1 MSILS
6 LGLTL
11 GLAASPAVAARA
23 CSRAVPPATTVAESS
38 RLRRASSSST
48 GVTRTGIPPWAS
60 IRA

>member
-1 MSILS
+1 MGAGMALR
-6 LGLTL
+6 
-11 GLAASPAVAARA
+11 AASRVAAWA

-38 RLRRASSSST
+38 PLRRASSSST